1 LGWATSAAVVETT
14 LRRRRGVLEVVASA
28 VSQTATVTYDP
39 DSTNVAELS
48 GWVRDCGYHCSG
60 ASVPEH
66 VCDPMAE
73 PARDTGEGQGA
84 HKEEGRSAQD
94 IMGHGGG
101 HGGMSM
107 EDMVRDTRN
116 RSRSRPASSVPAF
129 GLVLR
134 PEIAALSMSGSSLI
148 VAVNALLLKR
158 LKLPLPATPTP
169 QAGGRV
175 GPVETPGSGRGA
187 GHHVHSPSGLPL
199 VHDARVVCSREAHGL
214 GAVGDVLA
222 KRGTGVGRRSGCGG
236 G

>member
-1 LGWATSAAVVETT
+1 MKSQTTVLQVGGLGWATSAAVVETT

-73 PARDTGEGQGA
+73 PARDTGEGLEGQGA

-107 EDMVRDTRN
+107 EDMVRDMRN
-116 RSRSRPASSVPAF
+116 RSRSRPASSR
-129 GLVLR
+129 LR
-134 PEIAALSMSGSSLI
+134 SGWCYAPRS
-148 VAVNALLLKR
+148 R
-158 LKLPLPATPTP
+158 LCQCP
-169 QAGGRV
+169 
-175 GPVETPGSGRGA
+175 
-187 GHHVHSPSGLPL
+187 
-199 VHDARVVCSREAHGL
+199 
-214 GAVGDVLA
+214 
-222 KRGTGVGRRSGCGG
+222 GRR
-236 G
+236 